1 MERLEKNRVSELF
14 FAGVVERAR
23 RRGWISDGSFHVE
36 GILIEAWASLKSFR
50 PKDEPPPP
58 PGETATTG
66 STSKGQKRSNQTPA
80 STTDPQARLARKG
93 FG

>member
-36 GILIEAWASLKSFR
+36 GTLIEA
-50 PKDEPPPP
+50 
-58 PGETATTG
+58 
-66 STSKGQKRSNQTPA
+66 
-80 STTDPQARLARKG
+80 
-93 FG
+93 